1 MLFQDSR
8 LLAHIAA
15 TSTELQDSA
24 SQMEKLLEMK
34 KKNYMGIHSKEADKT
49 IVDTLAGFCCHTKIL
64 LD

>member
-8 LLAHIAA
+8 LLAHIVA

-24 SQMEKLLEMK
+24 SQMETLLEME
-34 KKNYMGIHSKEADKT
+34 KKNNMGIHSKEVDKT
-49 IVDTLAGFCCHTKIL
+49 IVDTLAGFCCHIKLL